1 MSKNQKEF
9 NSNIKWVE
17 DQECKLKRRLASA
30 KGQVTRQ
37 KNLEQKGMSAFIR
50 NSFLVF
56 VVIVAVGIPMK
67 NYFDTHTWTFRS
79 PLVIEDR
86 TSDFHTPLTVSASE
100 TKEVKEAG
108 QEAQM
113 NSEKSFILSQPFGAI
128 LWRIYQLET
137 QRGKTDYCRLNNK
150 GFGGFGVMV
159 DGKIVC
165 YKTFTEAVERAN
177 YWWGEI
183 SNGRTLDSALCKW
196 AGHGDVVGCDYAYNY
211 QFVN

>member
-1 MSKNQKEF
+1 MNKQTY
-9 NSNIKWVE
+9 KWVE
-17 DQECKLKRRLASA
+17 DATTRYEREIINAKRR
-30 KGQVTRQ
+30 VTYH
-37 KNLEQKGMSAFIR
+37 KNQEKKGMNAFIR

-56 VVIVAVGIPMK
+56 TVLGLVGVPVS
-67 NYFDTHTWTFRS
+67 NFFGNNTVSFRS
-79 PLVIEDR
+79 PVVVEKR
-86 TSDFHTPLTVSASE
+86 TSDFHSPISVVSARE
-100 TKEVKEAG
+100 TIEKAIPTPKVSGEEAVIKAQKYGEV
-108 QEAQM
+108 
-113 NSEKSFILSQPFGAI
+113 

-137 QRGKTDYCRLNNK
+137 QRGKTDFCRLNNK

-211 QFVN
+211 QFVK